1 MPRVLLL
8 ECSPND
14 QASPGGQL
22 AREMARRIHPK
33 AEVIVR
39 NLVREPLPPLCAGY
53 AEAVVGKSDC
63 ADEHFAISE
72 QLIGELERSHYLLIS
87 TPMHNYMVPA
97 ALKLWLDYVVRI
109 RRTFEIHNGQREGLL
124 EDRPTFV
131 VLSSGGHYLGAKAKQ
146 MDFLSPYLRHV
157 LGIIGLHHVE
167 YIHLQGLADG
177 DEAVAAA
184 LQQARERLSFNP
196 VFAPEP
202 FPDVVL

>member
-1 MPRVLLL
+1 M
-8 ECSPND
+8 
-14 QASPGGQL
+14 
-22 AREMARRIHPK
+22 
-33 AEVIVR
+33 
-39 NLVREPLPPLCAGY
+39 
-53 AEAVVGKSDC
+53 VGKSDC
-63 ADEHFAISE
+63 AEEHFALSE
-72 QLIGELERSHYLLIS
+72 QLIGELETSHYLLIS

-109 RRTFEIHNGQREGLL
+109 HRSFEIHEGRRDGLL

-167 YIHLQGLADG
+167 FIHLQGLADG
-177 DEAVAAA
+177 DDAVAAA
-184 LQQARERLSFNP
+184 LAQARERLSFNP
-196 VFAPEP
+196 VFAAEP

>member
-1 MPRVLLL
+1 MPRVLLI

-33 AEVIVR
+33 AEVTVR
-39 NLVREPLPPLCAGY
+39 NLVRDPLPPLCAGY
-53 AEAVVGKSDC
+53 AEAVVGKSNC
-63 ADEHFAISE
+63 EEEAFLLSE
-72 QLIGELERSHYLLIS
+72 QLIGELEASQYLLIS

-109 RRTFEIHNGQREGLL
+109 RRTFEIHDGQRIGLL

-167 YIHLQGLADG
+167 YIHLQGLAG
-177 DEAVAAA
+177 GEVEVATA

-196 VFAPEP
+196 VFAAEP
-202 FPDVVL
+202 YPDVLV